1 MNTTIPSGAA
11 SGAAAGRR
19 RPVLRLRL
27 VPALTLVAAS
37 AVGVAG
43 FGWPFLLGPGSVLEH
58 QADAPWMFV
67 LLLGLL
73 GAVVAAELASGGMDA
88 KTVALLGVLAAVGG
102 ALRVLGTGTAGIEPM
117 FFLLLLAGRVLGPA
131 AGFLLG
137 GLALLVG
144 AFLTGGIGPWTPFQV
159 FAAGWFTLGAALL
172 PRASGWPERLMLAA
186 YGLVAALAYGAVMN
200 LWFWPFLSSG
210 LPAASLFVP
219 GDPVADNL
227 SRYALFYVATS
238 LGWDLPRG
246 LLTAGLCL
254 VAGRPVGV
262 SLRRGVRRA
271 RLGGPPPQ
279 PGPPP

>member
-1 MNTTIPSGAA
+1 MTTTSAPGAA
-11 SGAAAGRR
+11 SGTAVRR

-27 VPALTLVAAS
+27 VPALTLLAAS

-58 QADAPWMFV
+58 QTDAPWMFV

-144 AFLTGGIGPWTPFQV
+144 AFLTGGIGPWTPFQM

-172 PRASGWPERLMLAA
+172 PRATGWPERLMLAA
-186 YGLVAALAYGAVMN
+186 YGLVACLAYGAVMN
-200 LWFWPFLSSG
+200 LWFWPFVSAG
-210 LPAASLFVP
+210 LPDGTLFVP
-219 GDPVADNL
+219 GDPVAHNL
-227 SRYALFYVATS
+227 SRYAVFYVVTS
-238 LGWDLPRG
+238 LAWDLPRG

-254 VAGRPVGV
+254 VAGRPVLLT
-262 SLRRGVRRA
+262 LRRGMRRA
-271 RLGGPPPQ
+271 SFGEPPALSEPLR
-279 PGPPP
+279 